1 MEIKSGAD
9 FIWQTILKG
18 FQNRKF
24 IEMIYE

>member
-9 FIWQTILKG
+9 FIWQIILKG

-24 IEMIYE
+24 VEMIYE